1 LGDASPLAV
10 TMVQLRILIADDHDV
25 VRHGVRSLLEQRT
38 GWHVCGEAAN
48 GREAV
53 QMARQLKPDVAVL
66 DLTMPELSGL
76 EATQQILK
84 SLPRTEII
92 ILSINESEEIVRE
105 VLDAGARG
113 YVLKTDT
120 SRELLAAVAA
130 VSEHKP
136 FFTTRVAEMVLGG
149 YLENKGKSGPAFGA
163 GNTLSMREREVLQLL
178 VEGLSNKQVATKLG
192 ISAKTAEA
200 HRINIM
206 RKLNLHSI
214 VELVRYAMRNKMIAP

>member
-1 LGDASPLAV
+1 
-10 TMVQLRILIADDHDV
+10 MVRLRILIADDHDV

-66 DLTMPELSGL
+66 DFTMPELSGL

-113 YVLKTDT
+113 YPRFQYGGFSFSVVDPWPEYWSNDWYNNDDMYIDYSGGGYYLHNRMYPQD
-120 SRELLAAVAA
+120 RIAIA
-130 VSEHKP
+130 VS
-136 FFTTRVAEMVLGG
+136 
-149 YLENKGKSGPAFGA
+149 S
-163 GNTLSMREREVLQLL
+163 S
-178 VEGLSNKQVATKLG
+178 
-192 ISAKTAEA
+192 
-200 HRINIM
+200 
-206 RKLNLHSI
+206 
-214 VELVRYAMRNKMIAP
+214 